1 MTKLSGKIS
10 VKSSQAKV
18 RKSDLTIH
26 VPLSPAKT
34 TVVYDS
40 YWKFAA
46 LRQNVFFNRLKGN
59 PFPWSEDHILNQ
71 YKFTNAYR
79 AADRV
84 SQYLIR
90 NVIYSQSLPNSP
102 KEILFRILLFKLF
115 NKIETWEL
123 LTKKLGTLTFEDYTF
138 QHYDKVLNDAI
149 TTGHRIYS
157 AAYIMPSGQSYFG
170 FLRKHS
176 NHLKLMQLILDENTD
191 ERLMLAKTMQ
201 QAFEILKQFPGFG
214 DFLAY
219 QLLIDINYSPIL
231 DFSEL
236 EFVVPGPG
244 AKGGISKCF
253 EHTAG
258 LSHVEIIKLVTDRQE
273 QEFER
278 LGLSFQSLWGRPLQ
292 LIDCQNLFCEVDKYA
307 RVKHPDVKG
316 DSDRVKIKQMF
327 KKNNVK
333 IDFWFPPK
341 WNINNNIPATGSLAN
356 RSAFASVDLFNQDK

>member
-1 MTKLSGKIS
+1 MS
-10 VKSSQAKV
+10 VKSSQSKV
-18 RKSDLTIH
+18 RKSNLTIH
-26 VPLSPAKT
+26 IPLSPAKT

-40 YWKFAA
+40 YWRFAV
-46 LRQNVFFNRLKGN
+46 LRQQVFFNRFNGA
-59 PFPWSEDHILNQ
+59 PFPWSVDPILNQ

-90 NVIYSQSLPNSP
+90 NIIYNQALPDSP

-123 LTKKLGTLTFEDYTF
+123 LTQKFGIITFEDYGF
-138 QHYDKVLNDAI
+138 QHYDKVLNDAL
-149 TTGHRIYS
+149 TSRHKIYS
-157 AAYIMPSGQSYFG
+157 AAYIMPSGQSSFG

-176 NHLKLMQLILDENTD
+176 NHLKLIELIIDNDTD
-191 ERLMLAKTMQ
+191 KKLMSAKTMQ

-231 DFSEL
+231 DFSES

-253 EHTAG
+253 AHTAG
-258 LSHVEIIKLVTDRQE
+258 LSDVEIIKLVTDRQDR
-273 QEFER
+273 EFER
-278 LGLSFQSLWGRPLQ
+278 LGLTFQNLWGRPLQ

-307 RVKHPDVKG
+307 RVKHPEIKG
-316 DSDRVKIKQMF
+316 ISDRIKIKQLF
-327 KKNNVK
+327 KKNDGK
-333 IDFWFPPK
+333 FEFWFPPK
-341 WNINNNIPATGSLAN
+341 WNINNNITA
-356 RSAFASVDLFNQDK
+356 